1 MIFLYGWPGKQFL
14 VAAMGS
20 AKATAAKIPLLLLA
34 SPRAVWGMLGAI
46 WAEYLCWTISAASS
60 SKVARRL
67 DASWGLQAGG
77 GAGSWRCF
85 GAGSSSVCHGVA
97 QQSFRGN
104 FGVGSC

>member
-20 AKATAAKIPLLLLA
+20 AKASAAKIPLLLLA

-46 WAEYLCWTISAASS
+46 WAEHLCWTIPAASS

-67 DASWGLQAGG
+67 DVSWGLQAGG
-77 GAGSWRCF
+77 RGSSWRRCF
-85 GAGSSSVCHGVA
+85 GAGHCKCVPWSSSA
-97 QQSFRGN
+97 ELRG
-104 FGVGSC
+104 